1 MKNRYSPAEFSAG
14 SNSVMVSGEDY
25 YMKIEVLG
33 FIGDGLAKLA
43 IEAPVII
50 RGKQETRI
58 NRQIWQRTAKRGAGK
73 MCIFCG
79 KDLTGVNS
87 YRPSGNP
94 WNRGWRLCIDHV
106 KANAVLEIDDGAAVG
121 IGREGLET
129 GAGEE
134 KDVES

>member
-1 MKNRYSPAEFSAG
+1 
-14 SNSVMVSGEDY
+14 
-25 YMKIEVLG
+25 MKIEVLG

-50 RGKQETRI
+50 RGKQETKI
-58 NRQIWQRTAKRGAGK
+58 TRQIWIRTAKRGAGK
-73 MCIFCG
+73 MCIYCG
-79 KDLTGVNS
+79 KDLTGANS

-106 KANAVLEIDDGAAVG
+106 KSNTVLEIDDGAALE

-129 GAGEE
+129 ETSETKDESE
-134 KDVES
+134 KGVES